1 MSENESN
8 LLAIIVILVIFVIG
22 LICCAGAEINEKQQ
36 QINELTNKVHQQI
49 ELIDALQQSR

>member
-1 MSENESN
+1 MNENESN

-36 QINELTNKVHQQI
+36 QINDLINKQHQQI

>member
-1 MSENESN
+1 MNENESN

-22 LICCAGAEINEKQQ
+22 LICCAGEEVNEKQREINELINKQ
-36 QINELTNKVHQQI
+36 HQQI

>member
-1 MSENESN
+1 MNENESN

-22 LICCAGAEINEKQQ
+22 LICCAGREINKKQQ

-49 ELIDALQQSR
+49 ELIDALQQS

>member
-1 MSENESN
+1 MKDNESN
-8 LLAIIVILVIFVIG
+8 LLAIIVICVIFTVG

-49 ELIDALQQSR
+49 ELIDALQQ

>member
-8 LLAIIVILVIFVIG
+8 LLAIIIIIAIFMIG
-22 LICCAGAEINEKQQ
+22 LICCAGREINKKQQ

-49 ELIDALQQSR
+49 ELIDALQQS

>member
-1 MSENESN
+1 MNDNESN

-36 QINELTNKVHQQI
+36 QINDLINKQHQQI

>member
-8 LLAIIVILVIFVIG
+8 LLAIIVICVIFTIG
-22 LICCAGAEINEKQQ
+22 IICCAGQEINEKKQ

-49 ELIDALQQSR
+49 ELIDALQQSK

>member
-1 MSENESN
+1 MKENESN
-8 LLAIIVILVIFVIG
+8 LLAIIVICVIFTVG

-49 ELIDALQQSR
+49 ELIDALQQS

>member
-1 MSENESN
+1 MNDNESN

-22 LICCAGAEINEKQQ
+22 LICCAGATGNEKQQ

-49 ELIDALQQSR
+49 ELIDALQQS

>member
-1 MSENESN
+1 MNENESN

-22 LICCAGAEINEKQQ
+22 LICCAGTEIKEKQQ

-49 ELIDALQQSR
+49 ELIDALQQS

>member
-22 LICCAGAEINEKQQ
+22 LICCAGAEVNEKQQ

>member
-1 MSENESN
+1 MNENESN
-8 LLAIIVILVIFVIG
+8 LLAIIVICVIFTVG

-49 ELIDALQQSR
+49 ELIDALQQS